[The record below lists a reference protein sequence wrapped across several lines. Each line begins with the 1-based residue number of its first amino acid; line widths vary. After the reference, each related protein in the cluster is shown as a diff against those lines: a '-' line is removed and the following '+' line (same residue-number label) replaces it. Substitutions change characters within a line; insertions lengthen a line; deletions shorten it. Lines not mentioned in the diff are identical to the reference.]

1 MQIESVHCML
11 LFSFLSLTCFLKEN
25 AAKSSRIA
33 EIKKRSFS
41 SVSKVGIVMIG
52 FACISKNALSIII
65 YFSTNL

>member
-1 MQIESVHCML
+1 MQIASVHCML

-41 SVSKVGIVMIG
+41 SVSKVGIVIMG
-52 FACISKNALSIII
+52 FACISKKLCPF
-65 YFSTNL
+65 YDNLFQY

>member
-1 MQIESVHCML
+1 MQVASVHCML

-41 SVSKVGIVMIG
+41 SVSKVGIVIIG
-52 FACISKNALSIII
+52 FTCISKNVPSMIIFQ
-65 YFSTNL
+65 Y